1 MSVFAYQEGNVSWEM
16 LLLYNIGKKSN
27 YTNRLPLYSKMLLL
41 TAWFYELTI
50 LNLLFFKKKKDQ
62 NQVNLKQKF
71 SLMTRFKLQ
80 TDFSI
85 KLN

>member
-41 TAWFYELTI
+41 TAWFDELTI
-50 LNLLFFKKKKDQ
+50 LNLLFFKKKRIK
-62 NQVNLKQKF
+62 
-71 SLMTRFKLQ
+71 TKLIWNKS
-80 TDFSI
+80 F
-85 KLN
+85 L